1 MSRRAAPLLI
11 ALSLA
16 VAFLAT
22 ASSTLAH
29 PKTPLPT
36 TTVVTPVAGLERTSL
51 EWRAAASTGHAGHG
65 VVWLV
70 VALVALATVR
80 RPRNVLAIAI
90 VLAVV
95 VLIFESGIH
104 SVHHLGDDHGA
115 SQCVVASTSTHLAG
129 TPAEPPSC
137 DVFRVLNVD
146 RPPAVAQSIT
156 ASQPFRPDAGRAP
169 PA

>member
-22 ASSTLAH
+22 ASSVLAH
-29 PKTPLPT
+29 PKTST
-36 TTVVTPVAGLERTSL
+36 MTTVAAAVVGAEGTTL
-51 EWRAAASTGHAGHG
+51 EWRAAAIAGHLASV

-70 VALVALATVR
+70 AALVALGAVRGLRNALALATL
-80 RPRNVLAIAI
+80 LAVI
-90 VLAVV
+90 VLT
-95 VLIFESGIH
+95 FESGIH

-115 SQCVVASTSTHLAG
+115 SQCVVASASTHLAG

-137 DVFRVLNVD
+137 DVVSVLNVD
-146 RPPAVAQSIT
+146 RPPVIAQSIA
-156 ASQPFRPDAGRAP
+156 ASQPFRPDSGRAP
-169 PA
+169 PG

>member
-1 MSRRAAPLLI
+1 MSRRATPRVI
-11 ALSLA
+11 ALTLA

-22 ASSTLAH
+22 ASATLAH
-29 PKTPLPT
+29 QKTPPT
-36 TTVVTPVAGLERTSL
+36 TTLVAPAVGAERTTL
-51 EWRAAASTGHAGHG
+51 EWRAAASSGHPGNMM

-70 VALVALATVR
+70 VALVTLVAIRRLRNALAV
-80 RPRNVLAIAI
+80 AI

-95 VLIFESGIH
+95 VLTFERGIH

-115 SQCVVASTSTHLAG
+115 SQCVVASASTHLAG

-137 DVFRVLNVD
+137 DGLSVLNGD
-146 RPPAVAQSIT
+146 RPAVIAQSIT

-169 PA
+169 PD